1 MDVVVAVVNL
11 SCGVVGNE
19 NIDRGKRSQ
28 QLLNLRLLV
37 EEMSAC
43 LFLDQEHP
51 RRRWARVHIR
61 YDR

>member
-1 MDVVVAVVNL
+1 MSQWAVDAAVPWVVVRD
-11 SCGVVGNE
+11 E
-19 NIDRGKRSQ
+19 DIDRGNEASSRSTC
-28 QLLNLRLLV
+28 RLLV

-51 RRRWARVHIR
+51 RRRWARLHIR